1 MSLQGRH
8 FIVDIAMPSDKCYK
22 CNSLLDGACDLVDKF
37 EIENVDI
44 CKVLSVSNNRFLN
57 AILFLYDC
65 TENVLLEGV
74 GDLTSLKDM
83 MYALCIEGE
92 QVMHVAHSKVKYVLF
107 EKMKVVSL
115 CHFEYINTLID
126 CERAPPGLKQ
136 RFFELFFKEDKL
148 CTYVP
153 VVFTGWED
161 CELQCHVFFDSSV
174 SVIKVPI
181 GDLHYFSSLWTCIT
195 E

>member
-1 MSLQGRH
+1 MSLQGRR
-8 FIVDIAMPSDKCYK
+8 FSVDIPMPSDKCYK

-37 EIENVDI
+37 AIENVEL
-44 CKVLSVSNNRFLN
+44 CKVLSLSDNRFLN

-74 GDLTSLKDM
+74 EDLTSLKDM
-83 MYALCIEGE
+83 MYALCVEGE
-92 QVMHVAHSKVKYVLF
+92 QVMHVPQTKVKDVLF
-107 EKMKVVSL
+107 EQMKVVSL

-126 CERAPPGLKQ
+126 CERAPRSVKE
-136 RFFELFFKEDKL
+136 RFFEMFFKEDKI
-148 CTYVP
+148 CMYVP

-161 CELQCHVFFDSSV
+161 SELQCHVFFDSSV

-181 GDLHYFSSLWTCIT
+181 CDLHYFSSLWTCQM

>member
-1 MSLQGRH
+1 MSLQGRR
-8 FIVDIAMPSDKCYK
+8 FSVDIPMPSDKCYK

-37 EIENVDI
+37 SIENVDL
-44 CKVLSVSNNRFLN
+44 CKVLSLSDNRFLN

-74 GDLTSLKDM
+74 EDLTSLKDM
-83 MYALCIEGE
+83 MYALCVEGE
-92 QVMHVAHSKVKYVLF
+92 QVMHVAHTKVKDVLF
-107 EKMKVVSL
+107 EQMKVVSL

-126 CERAPPGLKQ
+126 CERAPRSVKE
-136 RFFELFFKEDKL
+136 RFFEMFFKEDKI
-148 CTYVP
+148 CMYVP

-181 GDLHYFSSLWTCIT
+181 CDLHYFSSLWTCQT